1 MPEHKSCKKRIRS
14 DAKKRAQNRYVKR
27 TIATMTKKV
36 KNAENKEE
44 MEKLLPDAY
53 SVLDKAVKSGVIHK
67 NNAARRKAR
76 LAQFV
81 NKTK

>member
-1 MPEHKSCKKRIRS
+1 MPEHKSCKKRLRS
-14 DAKKRAQNRYVKR
+14 DAKKREKNRYVKR
-27 TIATMTKKV
+27 TIGTMTKKL

-53 SVLDKAVKSGVIHK
+53 SVLDKAVKKGVIHK

-81 NKTK
+81 NKAK